1 MSEGGHGEGPAPALA
16 TRLTQAGRRSE
27 WTHGIVNPPVYHA
40 STCTFETL
48 EEFDWARANP
58 DDGLYYGRRGTPTT
72 WALEEAL
79 TEIEPGAAGT
89 KLFPSG
95 LAAIATAFLA
105 VVKPGDHVL
114 IADSVYE
121 PTRALAGGL
130 LKRIGAEPQFY
141 DPTIGQDIADL
152 VRDETTCVYVE
163 SPGSLTFE
171 VQDVKTIAAAA
182 HSVDAVVIADNTWA
196 TSLLFQP
203 IEQGVDL
210 VVQSLSKFVVGH
222 SDAMLGSLTAN
233 QRLLPRMKAGTYRLG
248 QVAAPDDAYLGL
260 RGLRTLGPRM
270 QRHGKNAIAVGSALA
285 EHPAVARVLCPA
297 LPGDPGHGLWERDF
311 SGASSLFTLMLDG
324 GKRENLAVLIDGLSH
339 YSIGFSFG
347 GYESLVLPV
356 DPAPLRTATRFEA
369 TGPMLRV
376 HVGLEDPDDLIADLS
391 AGLDRYRRAAR

>member
-1 MSEGGHGEGPAPALA
+1 M
-16 TRLTQAGRRSE
+16 
-27 WTHGIVNPPVYHA
+27 
-40 STCTFETL
+40 
-48 EEFDWARANP
+48 
-58 DDGLYYGRRGTPTT
+58 
-72 WALEEAL
+72 
-79 TEIEPGAAGT
+79 
-89 KLFPSG
+89 
-95 LAAIATAFLA
+95 
-105 VVKPGDHVL
+105 
-114 IADSVYE
+114 
-121 PTRALAGGL
+121 
-130 LKRIGAEPQFY
+130 
-141 DPTIGQDIADL
+141 
-152 VRDETTCVYVE
+152 
-163 SPGSLTFE
+163 
-171 VQDVKTIAAAA
+171 QDVKTIAAAA

-233 QRLLPRMKAGTYRLG
+233 QRLLPRMKAATYRLG